1 MGKVKILSIKELEEL
16 EEQKL
21 KLEKKQS
28 VEEITEE
35 VAVNK
40 A

>member
-16 EEQKL
+16 DEQKL